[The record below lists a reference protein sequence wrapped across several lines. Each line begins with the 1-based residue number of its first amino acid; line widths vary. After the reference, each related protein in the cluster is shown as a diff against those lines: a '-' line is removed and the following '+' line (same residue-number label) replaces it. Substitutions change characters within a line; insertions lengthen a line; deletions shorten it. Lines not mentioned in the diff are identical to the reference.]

1 MRRGELAEMRAR
13 LVSVRSGGRHDGS
26 ADRWRRDAWGRWCGR
41 LGLACRLSR
50 AREGDE
56 RRSRLGRLSGTLLV
70 GRCRMW
76 ALLVRIRLR
85 RVLEVRGLRVW
96 GLL

>member
-13 LVSVRSGGRHDGS
+13 LVGVRSGGRHDGS
-26 ADRWRRDAWGRWCGR
+26 ANRRRRDAWGRWCGR
-41 LGLACRLSR
+41 LGLACWLSR

-56 RRSRLGRLSGTLLV
+56 RRSGLGRLSGTLLV
-70 GRCRMW
+70 GRCLMR
-76 ALLVRIRLR
+76 ALLVRNRLGR
-85 RVLEVRGLRVW
+85 FLVVRGLRLW